1 MASRIFTAGLLAASV
16 SHVLASCA
24 YGTHIDPRAEGGKV
38 KVNNFAYTGS
48 TGPLNWVALDVT
60 ANALCATG
68 TTQSPIDMVAGAFNV
83 IPGNSINL
91 QIPDMAEGTEFE
103 NLGTTVE
110 VIAKG
115 GSMQVGGTNF
125 TLQQFHFHLPSEHL
139 DSGKSMA
146 MEMHMVFEGANQE
159 IAVIGTYI
167 DLERGAAAEAPAAET
182 PAAED
187 GAAAGNATVER
198 RSKLS
203 RRAATAAAAAE
214 SPKAIP
220 LMGTTPLEVEAEA
233 EAEAEAAA
241 SSNLLETVFSSL
253 DAIKEP
259 GTVTE
264 TGALNMQE
272 VVSLLTAGNF
282 QSYMGSLTTP
292 PCSEGVQW
300 LVSTQRLM
308 VKPETFVA
316 VRDVIGFNSRFPQNT
331 LGQENILQ
339 VAQKTI
345 AGANIAN
352 PVVAAPVAAAPAA
365 EAPTDSPAAEASK
378 EVPAAEASEVPAA
391 EASEV
396 PAAEAP
402 KEVPAAE
409 APKEAAPAGA
419 HA

>member
-1 MASRIFTAGLLAASV
+1 MASRIFTAGLFAASV
-16 SHVLASCA
+16 SQVLASCA

-38 KVNNFAYTGS
+38 KVNTFAYTGS
-48 TGPLNWVALDVT
+48 NGPLNWVALDAA
-60 ANALCATG
+60 ANTLCATG
-68 TTQSPIDMVAGAFNV
+68 TTQSPIDMVTGAFNV
-83 IPGNSINL
+83 LPGSSINL
-91 QIPDMAEGTEFE
+91 EIPDMAEGTEFE

-115 GSMQVGGTNF
+115 GSMQVGGSNF

-139 DSGKSMA
+139 DAGKSMA

-159 IAVIGTYI
+159 IAVI
-167 DLERGAAAEAPAAET
+167 APAAEAPAAEA
-182 PAAED
+182 P
-187 GAAAGNATVER
+187 AAGNATAER

-203 RRAATAAAAAE
+203 RRSAAGAAAAE
-214 SPKAIP
+214 APKAIP
-220 LMGTTPLEVEAEA
+220 LMGTNPIQAE
-233 EAEAEAAA
+233 AA

-259 GTVTE
+259 GTVTQ

-272 VVSLLTAGNF
+272 VVSLLSAGSF

-308 VKPETFVA
+308 VKPQTFTA
-316 VRDVIGFNSRFPQNT
+316 VRDVIGFNSRFPQNS

-339 VAQKTI
+339 VAQKSI
-345 AGANIAN
+345 VSANIAN
-352 PVVAAPVAAAPAA
+352 PVAAAPAAAPVAAAPAA
-365 EAPTDSPAAEASK
+365 EAP
-378 EVPAAEASEVPAA
+378 
-391 EASEV
+391 
-396 PAAEAP
+396 
-402 KEVPAAE
+402 
-409 APKEAAPAGA
+409 KEAAPAAA

>member
-1 MASRIFTAGLLAASV
+1 MASRIFTAGLFAASV
-16 SHVLASCA
+16 SRVLASCA
-24 YGTHIDPRAEGGKV
+24 YGTHIDPRAEGGEV

-48 TGPLNWVALDVT
+48 TGPLNWVALDTT

-91 QIPDMAEGTEFE
+91 EIPDMAEGTEFE

-115 GSMQVGGTNF
+115 GSMQVAGSNF

-139 DSGKSMA
+139 DAGKSMA

-167 DLERGAAAEAPAAET
+167 DLEQGAAAAAPVAEAPVAEAPVTEGAAE
-182 PAAED
+182 
-187 GAAAGNATVER
+187 GNATVER

-203 RRAATAAAAAE
+203 RRAAAGAAAAA
-214 SPKAIP
+214 PGAIP
-220 LMGTTPLEVEAEA
+220 LMGFTPLK
-233 EAEAEAAA
+233 AEAEAAA
-241 SSNLLETVFSSL
+241 SSSLLETVFSSL

-259 GTVTE
+259 GTVTK

-272 VVSLLTAGNF
+272 VVSLLSAGSF

-345 AGANIAN
+345 AAANIAN

-365 EAPTDSPAAEASK
+365 E
-378 EVPAAEASEVPAA
+378 
-391 EASEV
+391 V

-402 KEVPAAE
+402 AAEAPAAE
-409 APKEAAPAGA
+409 APAAEAPAEAPKAAPAAG

>member
-1 MASRIFTAGLLAASV
+1 MASRIFAAGLFAASV
-16 SHVLASCA
+16 SQVLASCA

-38 KVNNFAYTGS
+38 KVNTFAYTGS
-48 TGPLNWVALDVT
+48 NGPLNWVALDT
-60 ANALCATG
+60 AANALCATG

-83 IPGNSINL
+83 LPGSSINL
-91 QIPDMAEGTEFE
+91 EIPDMAEGTEFE

-115 GSMQVGGTNF
+115 GSMQVGGSNF

-139 DSGKSMA
+139 DAGKSMA

-167 DLERGAAAEAPAAET
+167 DLEQGAAAPVAEAPATEAPAAEAPAAEA
-182 PAAED
+182 P
-187 GAAAGNATVER
+187 AAGNSTAER

-203 RRAATAAAAAE
+203 RRAAAGAAAAE
-214 SPKAIP
+214 APKAIP
-220 LMGTTPLEVEAEA
+220 LMGTNPIQAE
-233 EAEAEAAA
+233 AA

-259 GTVTE
+259 GTVTQ

-272 VVSLLTAGNF
+272 VVSLLSAGSF

-308 VKPETFVA
+308 VKPQTFTA
-316 VRDVIGFNSRFPQNT
+316 VRDVIGFNSRFPQNS

-339 VAQKTI
+339 VAQKSI
-345 AGANIAN
+345 VSANIAN
-352 PVVAAPVAAAPAA
+352 PVAEAPAAAPVAAAPAA
-365 EAPTDSPAAEASK
+365 EAP
-378 EVPAAEASEVPAA
+378 
-391 EASEV
+391 
-396 PAAEAP
+396 
-402 KEVPAAE
+402 
-409 APKEAAPAGA
+409 KEAAPAAA

>member
-1 MASRIFTAGLLAASV
+1 MASRIFTAGLFAASV
-16 SHVLASCA
+16 SQVLASCA

-48 TGPLNWVALDVT
+48 TGPLNWVALDAT

-83 IPGNSINL
+83 IPGSSINL
-91 QIPDMAEGTEFE
+91 EIPDMAEGTEFE

-115 GSMQVGGTNF
+115 GSMQVAGSNF

-167 DLERGAAAEAPAAET
+167 DLERGAAAAAPVAEAPVTE
-182 PAAED
+182 
-187 GAAAGNATVER
+187 GAAGGNATVER

-203 RRAATAAAAAE
+203 RRAAAGAAAGA
-214 SPKAIP
+214 PKAIP
-220 LMGTTPLEVEAEA
+220 LMGTTPLKV
-233 EAEAEAAA
+233 EAEAAA

-259 GTVTE
+259 GTVTQ

-272 VVSLLTAGNF
+272 VVSLLSAGSF

-308 VKPETFVA
+308 VKPETFIA

-365 EAPTDSPAAEASK
+365 K
-378 EVPAAEASEVPAA
+378 VPAAEAPAA
-391 EASEV
+391 EV

-402 KEVPAAE
+402 ATEAPAVEAPAAE
-409 APKEAAPAGA
+409 APKAAPAAG

>member
-1 MASRIFTAGLLAASV
+1 MASRIFTAGLFAASV
-16 SHVLASCA
+16 SQVLASCA

-38 KVNNFAYTGS
+38 KVNTFAYTGS
-48 TGPLNWVALDVT
+48 NGPLNWVALDAA
-60 ANALCATG
+60 ANTLCATG
-68 TTQSPIDMVAGAFNV
+68 TTQSPIDMVTGAFNV
-83 IPGNSINL
+83 LPGSSINL
-91 QIPDMAEGTEFE
+91 EIPDMAEGTEFE

-115 GSMQVGGTNF
+115 GSMQVGGSNF

-139 DSGKSMA
+139 DAGKSMA

-167 DLERGAAAEAPAAET
+167 DLEQGAAAPVAEAPAAEAPAAEA
-182 PAAED
+182 P
-187 GAAAGNATVER
+187 AAGNATAER

-203 RRAATAAAAAE
+203 RRSAAGAAAAE
-214 SPKAIP
+214 APKAIP
-220 LMGTTPLEVEAEA
+220 LMGTNPIQAE
-233 EAEAEAAA
+233 AA

-259 GTVTE
+259 GTVTQ

-272 VVSLLTAGNF
+272 VVSLLSAGSF

-308 VKPETFVA
+308 VKPQTFTA
-316 VRDVIGFNSRFPQNT
+316 VRDVIGFNSRFPQNS

-339 VAQKTI
+339 VAQKSI
-345 AGANIAN
+345 VSANIAN
-352 PVVAAPVAAAPAA
+352 PVAAAPAAAPVAAAPAA
-365 EAPTDSPAAEASK
+365 EAP
-378 EVPAAEASEVPAA
+378 
-391 EASEV
+391 
-396 PAAEAP
+396 
-402 KEVPAAE
+402 
-409 APKEAAPAGA
+409 KEAAPAAA

>member
-1 MASRIFTAGLLAASV
+1 MASRIFTAGLFAASV
-16 SHVLASCA
+16 SQVLASCA
-24 YGTHIDPRAEGGKV
+24 YGTHLDPRAEGGKV
-38 KVNNFAYTGS
+38 KVNTFAYTGS
-48 TGPLNWVALDVT
+48 NGPLNWVALDAA
-60 ANALCATG
+60 ANTLCATG
-68 TTQSPIDMVAGAFNV
+68 TTQSPIDMVAGSFNV
-83 IPGNSINL
+83 LPGNSINL
-91 QIPDMAEGTEFE
+91 EIPDMAEGTEFE

-115 GSMQVGGTNF
+115 GSMQVGGSNF

-139 DSGKSMA
+139 DAGKSMA

-167 DLERGAAAEAPAAET
+167 DLEPGAGAGAGAGAAAPEAPPAEAPA
-182 PAAED
+182 
-187 GAAAGNATVER
+187 GGNATAER

-203 RRAATAAAAAE
+203 RRAAAGSAAE
-214 SPKAIP
+214 APKAIP
-220 LMGTTPLEVEAEA
+220 VMGSTPVTAE
-233 EAEAEAAA
+233 AA

-259 GTVTE
+259 GTVTK

-272 VVSLLTAGNF
+272 VVSLLSAGSF

-308 VKPETFVA
+308 VQPQTFTA

-339 VAQKTI
+339 VAQKSIASANI
-345 AGANIAN
+345 AGAPA
-352 PVVAAPVAAAPAA
+352 AAAPAA
-365 EAPTDSPAAEASK
+365 
-378 EVPAAEASEVPAA
+378 
-391 EASEV
+391 
-396 PAAEAP
+396 
-402 KEVPAAE
+402 PAAE
-409 APKEAAPAGA
+409 APKEAAAAPAAG

>member
-1 MASRIFTAGLLAASV
+1 MTSRIFTAGLFAASISQV
-16 SHVLASCA
+16 IASCA

-38 KVNNFAYTGS
+38 KVNTFAYAGS
-48 TGPLNWVALDVT
+48 TGPLNWVALDAT
-60 ANALCATG
+60 ANTLCATG
-68 TTQSPIDMVAGAFNV
+68 TTQSPIDMVAGSFNV
-83 IPGNSINL
+83 LPGNSINL
-91 QIPDMAEGTEFE
+91 EIPDMTEGTEFE

-115 GSMQVGGTNF
+115 GSMQVGGSNF

-139 DSGKSMA
+139 DAGKSMA

-167 DLERGAAAEAPAAET
+167 DLEPGAGAGAGAGAGGATPEESPAEAPA
-182 PAAED
+182 
-187 GAAAGNATVER
+187 GGNGTAER

-203 RRAATAAAAAE
+203 RRAAAGSATKP
-214 SPKAIP
+214 PKAIP
-220 LMGTTPLEVEAEA
+220 VMGSTPVTAE
-233 EAEAEAAA
+233 AA

-259 GTVTE
+259 GTVTK

-272 VVSLLTAGNF
+272 VVSLLSAGSF

-300 LVSTQRLM
+300 LVSTQRLL
-308 VKPETFVA
+308 VQPQTFTA
-316 VRDVIGFNSRFPQNT
+316 VRDVIGFNARFPQNT

-339 VAQKTI
+339 VAQKSSASANL
-345 AGANIAN
+345 AG
-352 PVVAAPVAAAPAA
+352 APAA
-365 EAPTDSPAAEASK
+365 VES
-378 EVPAAEASEVPAA
+378 
-391 EASEV
+391 
-396 PAAEAP
+396 
-402 KEVPAAE
+402 
-409 APKEAAPAGA
+409 PKEAAAGPAAG

>member
-1 MASRIFTAGLLAASV
+1 MASRIFTAGLFAASV

-38 KVNNFAYTGS
+38 KVNNFAYAGS
-48 TGPLNWVALDVT
+48 TGPLNWVALDAT

-83 IPGNSINL
+83 IPGSSINL
-91 QIPDMAEGTEFE
+91 EIPDMAEGTEFE

-115 GSMQVGGTNF
+115 GSMQVAGSNF

-139 DSGKSMA
+139 DAGKSMA

-167 DLERGAAAEAPAAET
+167 DLERGAAAAAPVAEAPATE
-182 PAAED
+182 
-187 GAAAGNATVER
+187 GAAGGNATVER

-203 RRAATAAAAAE
+203 LRAAAGAAAAAGA
-214 SPKAIP
+214 PKPIP
-220 LMGTTPLEVEAEA
+220 MMGTTPIKAQA
-233 EAEAEAAA
+233 DAAA
-241 SSNLLETVFSSL
+241 SNLLETVFSSL
-253 DAIKEP
+253 GAIKEP
-259 GTVTE
+259 GTVTQ

-272 VVSLLTAGNF
+272 VVSLLSAGSF

-300 LVSTQRLM
+300 LVSTRRLM

-339 VAQKTI
+339 VAQKTL
-345 AGANIAN
+345 AGANVAN
-352 PVVAAPVAAAPAA
+352 PVVAAPAAP
-365 EAPTDSPAAEASK
+365 PAAEASK
-378 EVPAAEASEVPAA
+378 EAAPAPEAS
-391 EASEV
+391 
-396 PAAEAP
+396 
-402 KEVPAAE
+402 
-409 APKEAAPAGA
+409 KEAAPAAEAAAPAA

>member
-1 MASRIFTAGLLAASV
+1 MASRIFTAGLFAASV

-48 TGPLNWVALDVT
+48 TGPLNWVALDTT

-91 QIPDMAEGTEFE
+91 EIPDMAEGTEFE

-167 DLERGAAAEAPAAET
+167 DLERGAAAAAPVAEAPV
-182 PAAED
+182 AED

-203 RRAATAAAAAE
+203 RRAAAAAAAGV
-214 SPKAIP
+214 PKAIP
-220 LMGTTPLEVEAEA
+220 LMGTTPLKVEAEA
-233 EAEAEAAA
+233 TA

-365 EAPTDSPAAEASK
+365 EAPKEAP
-378 EVPAAEASEVPAA
+378 V
-391 EASEV
+391 
-396 PAAEAP
+396 AEAP
-402 KEVPAAE
+402 KEVPAAKAPVAEAPAAEAPTAE
-409 APKEAAPAGA
+409 APKEAAPADA

>member
-1 MASRIFTAGLLAASV
+1 MASRIFTAGLFAASV

-48 TGPLNWVALDVT
+48 TGPLNWVALDTT

-91 QIPDMAEGTEFE
+91 EIPDMAEGTEFE

-167 DLERGAAAEAPAAET
+167 DLERGAATAAPVAEAPV
-182 PAAED
+182 AED

-203 RRAATAAAAAE
+203 RRAAAAAAAAGV
-214 SPKAIP
+214 PKAIP
-220 LMGTTPLEVEAEA
+220 LMGTTPLNAEAEA
-233 EAEAEAAA
+233 ETPKAIPLMGTTPLKVEAEAAA

-308 VKPETFVA
+308 VKPETFIA

-365 EAPTDSPAAEASK
+365 EAPK
-378 EVPAAEASEVPAA
+378 EVPAAEAPT
-391 EASEV
+391 
-396 PAAEAP
+396 AEAP
-402 KEVPAAE
+402 ASEAPAAE

>member
-1 MASRIFTAGLLAASV
+1 MASRIFTAGLFAASV

-38 KVNNFAYTGS
+38 KVNNFAYAGS
-48 TGPLNWVALDVT
+48 TGPLNWVALDAT

-83 IPGNSINL
+83 IPGSSINL
-91 QIPDMAEGTEFE
+91 EIPDMAEGTEFE

-115 GSMQVGGTNF
+115 GSMQVAGSNF

-139 DSGKSMA
+139 DAGKSMA

-167 DLERGAAAEAPAAET
+167 DLERGAAAAAPVAEAPATE
-182 PAAED
+182 
-187 GAAAGNATVER
+187 GAAGGNATVER

-203 RRAATAAAAAE
+203 LRAAAGAAAAGA
-214 SPKAIP
+214 PKPIP
-220 LMGTTPLEVEAEA
+220 MMGTTPIKAQA
-233 EAEAEAAA
+233 DAAA
-241 SSNLLETVFSSL
+241 SNLLETVFSSL
-253 DAIKEP
+253 GAIKEP
-259 GTVTE
+259 GTVTQ

-272 VVSLLTAGNF
+272 VVSLLSAGSF

-300 LVSTQRLM
+300 LVSTRRLM

-339 VAQKTI
+339 VAQKTL
-345 AGANIAN
+345 AGANVAN
-352 PVVAAPVAAAPAA
+352 PVVAAPAAP
-365 EAPTDSPAAEASK
+365 PAAEASK
-378 EVPAAEASEVPAA
+378 EAAPAPEAS
-391 EASEV
+391 
-396 PAAEAP
+396 
-402 KEVPAAE
+402 
-409 APKEAAPAGA
+409 KEAAPAAEAAAPAA